1 MNSYDYIFETVL
13 ALNEPISST
22 ADSDYNLNLKEVNS
36 AHYLSILTNEKLGT
50 FDLVKLDNK
59 IALLKHDTQNSH
71 LIAVTNTKIT
81 KNSGLRVTSSIMS
94 RFDSVYTP
102 KGIADHVMFKHIL
115 ASTEVLITG
124 FHKGGRDGRFW
135 NSRISTAFES
145 GHFVYFLDYEKNE
158 ILHATSPE
166 HFNALT
172 HSMEVKY
179 SGFKK
184 HKVIIANS
192 LIENI

>member
-1 MNSYDYIFETVL
+1 MNSYDYIFEMVL

-36 AHYLSILTNEKLGT
+36 AHYLSISTNEKLGT

-124 FHKGGRDGRFW
+124 FHKGGRDERFW

-145 GHFVYFLDYEKNE
+145 GPLCTFRL
-158 ILHATSPE
+158 
-166 HFNALT
+166 
-172 HSMEVKY
+172 
-179 SGFKK
+179 
-184 HKVIIANS
+184 
-192 LIENI
+192 

>member
-1 MNSYDYIFETVL
+1 ML
-13 ALNEPISST
+13 L
-22 ADSDYNLNLKEVNS
+22 
-36 AHYLSILTNEKLGT
+36 EKLGIY
-50 FDLVKLDNK
+50 DLVESGNK
-59 IALLKHDTQNSH
+59 IALLKHDTQNVH

-81 KNSGLRVTSSIMS
+81 KNSGFRVRSCIMT

-145 GHFVYFLDYEKNE
+145 GYFIYFLDCENRE
-158 ILHATSPE
+158 ALHATCPK

-172 HSMEVKY
+172 YSMEIKY
-179 SGFKK
+179 PDLNKLR
-184 HKVIIANS
+184 VIIVNKPITIKTHKKAV
-192 LIENI
+192 LA

>member
-1 MNSYDYIFETVL
+1 M
-13 ALNEPISST
+13 
-22 ADSDYNLNLKEVNS
+22 
-36 AHYLSILTNEKLGT
+36 
-50 FDLVKLDNK
+50 DNK
-59 IALLKHDTQNSH
+59 IALLKHDTQNAH
-71 LIAVTNTKIT
+71 LIALTNTKIT
-81 KNSGLRVTSSIMS
+81 KNSGLRVTSCIMS

-102 KGIADHVMFKHIL
+102 KGIADHVMFKYIL

-124 FHKGGRDGRFW
+124 FHKGDRDGRFW

-166 HFNALT
+166 HFNAHT
-172 HSMEVKY
+172 HSMEIKY